1 MPHDAGKSRSGL
13 NGLTGHAL
21 RNANLRLRSLVR
33 SQAAPP
39 LAKAAVKIRAKTL
52 GMTRLEFAHQSG
64 MSRGALR
71 DMELGIGTP
80 TCLTMRRFLEFAQ
93 KQKVSPQQVEKLC
106 QLYAGAPETVPD
118 LISRFELRAGS
129 LRNLARKAGLSP
141 ATLWEY
147 RRGKFPLS
155 LSELRR
161 FCRLV
166 GEDEPR
172 AELVWESTERQ
183 RLIARGYPPAWAEMC
198 MMCAREGRSESYL
211 RTLGVTSNT
220 LKRLCYFELPP
231 WDDVAQ
237 AAKTLCRTAEESR
250 TLKTMWLKNAREQ
263 QQQSRETFGERLMKL
278 REQRGHSRREIA
290 DLFRIGGKKPARIIK
305 HIEEDG
311 MYSMQAFPAGLVA
324 LLTTDTAEQSR
335 LLDLWREH
343 RRQFHCRRRPET
355 RVEVRLTREQYGFE
369 IPEAAKL
376 LGYTNLEYQ
385 KVERGIEH
393 LLDSATTRII
403 AGLHQAGQKRIQD
416 LFQYQRDCENAKQ
429 AWKNPVSV
437 SDVIKRL
444 AEREGGLLPLVRS
457 LRSTRSINGWT
468 RRLRAIAR
476 GEELPTWPEL
486 TQIARTAGVVNLNA
500 AHRDWLNRYRVWLTS
515 EGHPPLATELR
526 LLIAEVSGSL
536 REFSSR
542 LPFHYA
548 VLIRD
553 LQQIGRHQR
562 IKWFHVERILTAA
575 KLAAE
580 CERWRSIHSLWLP
593 LSPRRKETLLGA
605 ERSR

>member
-1 MPHDAGKSRSGL
+1 MPHDAGKSKSGL

-21 RNANLRLRSLVR
+21 RNANLRLRSLAR
-33 SQAAPP
+33 SQQAPP
-39 LAKAAVKIRAKTL
+39 LAKAAVKIRAKIL
-52 GMTRLEFAHQSG
+52 RMTRLEFAHQSG

-93 KQKVSPQQVEKLC
+93 KQKVAPQQVEKLC

-166 GEDEPR
+166 GEDEQR
-172 AELVWESTERQ
+172 AASVWESTERE

-198 MMCAREGRSESYL
+198 MMCGRVGHSESYL
-211 RTLGVTSNT
+211 RSLGVSSNT

-231 WDDVAQ
+231 WDDVAE
-237 AAKTLCRTAEESR
+237 AAKALCRTPAELR
-250 TLKTMWLKNAREQ
+250 TLKALWQTNAREQ
-263 QQQSRETFGERLMKL
+263 KKQSHETFGERLMKL
-278 REQRGHSRREIA
+278 REQRGYSRREIA

-311 MYSMQAFPAGLVA
+311 MYSMQAFPAGLIA
-324 LLTTDTAEQSR
+324 LLTQDKTEQAK

-355 RVEVRLTREQYGFE
+355 RVDIRLAREQYGFE

-385 KVERGIEH
+385 KIERGIEH
-393 LLDSATTRII
+393 LLESATSRII
-403 AGLHQAGQKRIQD
+403 AGIHQAGQARIQE
-416 LFQYQRDCENAKQ
+416 LFQYQRDCEDAKQ
-429 AWKNPVSV
+429 AWKNPGSV
-437 SDVIKRL
+437 SDVINRL

-457 LRSTRSINGWT
+457 LHGTRSINGWT

-476 GEELPTWPEL
+476 GEELPSWPEL
-486 TQIARTAGVVNLNA
+486 TRIARAAGVVNLDA
-500 AHRDWLNRYRVWLTS
+500 AHRDWLVRYRAWLTS

-526 LLIAEVSGSL
+526 LLIAEAAPTM

-553 LQQIGRHQR
+553 LQQIGRKQR

-575 KLAAE
+575 KLPPE
-580 CERWRSIHSLWLP
+580 SDRWWLIHSLWLP
-593 LSPRRKETLLGA
+593 FDLCRKKEQRGT

>member
-1 MPHDAGKSRSGL
+1 MPHDAGKSKSGL

-21 RNANLRLRSLVR
+21 RNANLRLRSLAR
-33 SQAAPP
+33 SQQAPP

-52 GMTRLEFAHQSG
+52 RMTRLEFAHQSG

-71 DMELGIGTP
+71 DMELGIGIP

-106 QLYAGAPETVPD
+106 QIYAGAPETVPD

-155 LSELRR
+155 LSELQR

-166 GEDEPR
+166 GEDEQR
-172 AELVWESTERQ
+172 AASVWESTERQ

-198 MMCAREGRSESYL
+198 MMCGRMGRSESCL
-211 RTLGVTSNT
+211 RSLGVTSNT
-220 LKRLCYFELPP
+220 LKRLCYFELPA
-231 WDDVAQ
+231 WDEVAQ
-237 AAKTLCRTAEESR
+237 AAKTLCRTAAELR
-250 TLKTMWLKNAREQ
+250 TLKALWLKNAREQ

-324 LLTTDTAEQSR
+324 LLTTDTAEQAR

-355 RVEVRLTREQYGFE
+355 RVDVRLAREQYGFE
-369 IPEAAKL
+369 IPAAAKL

-385 KVERGIEH
+385 KIERGIEH
-393 LLDSATTRII
+393 LLESATTRII

-416 LFQYQRDCENAKQ
+416 LFQYQCDCENAKQ
-429 AWKNPVSV
+429 AWKNPGSV
-437 SDVIKRL
+437 SDVINRL

-457 LRSTRSINGWT
+457 LRGTRSINGWT

-500 AHRDWLNRYRVWLTS
+500 AHRDWLNRYRAWLTS

-526 LLIAEVSGSL
+526 LLIAEVSASL
-536 REFSSR
+536 REFCSR
-542 LPFHYA
+542 LPVHYA

-553 LQQIGRHQR
+553 LQQMGRNQR

-575 KLAAE
+575 KLPAE
-580 CERWRSIHSLWLP
+580 CERWRLIHSLWLP
-593 LSPRRKETLLGA
+593 LSPRRKETQLGTQ
-605 ERSR
+605 RSQ